1 MNLKWVRERE
11 EYYVGERER
20 EIMCQEKAHRCSDE
34 TEEEVYES

>member
-20 EIMCQEKAHRCSDE
+20 ETMCPEKANRCFHE
-34 TEEEVYES
+34 TEKEVQES